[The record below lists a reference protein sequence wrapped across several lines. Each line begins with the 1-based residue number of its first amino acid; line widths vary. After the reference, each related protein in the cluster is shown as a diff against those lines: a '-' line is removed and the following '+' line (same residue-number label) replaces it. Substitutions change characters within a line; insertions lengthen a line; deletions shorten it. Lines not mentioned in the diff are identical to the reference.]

1 MHFKGQESFHEATSF
16 FLNQPN
22 VPKALTLAAMLV
34 FTLYTVFFLVYLEVE
49 SPMEKVLKVE
59 FLLHLSCHLRN
70 STYSLEN
77 IIFNPYIVFS
87 LV

>member
-16 FLNQPN
+16 FLNQTN
-22 VPKALTLAAMLV
+22 VSKALTLTAMLV

-49 SPMEKVLKVE
+49 SAREKVLKVE
-59 FLLHLSCHLRN
+59 FRLHLSFHLRN
-70 STYSLEN
+70 STYSLKY
-77 IIFNPYIVFS
+77 IIFNPYTVFS